1 MTLAAIKANRE
12 RDTCRIVDDMEEPIT
27 AIKGLLPIAHGM
39 LEPEPREES
48 DPKGAINI
56 LHAILLLV
64 EKVEE
69 DRAEVL
75 KRLRAETRVIY
86 PDRDKQGRL
95 RAAFLLFGLCLTKFH
110 AFWISSSH
118 KQDSPMADGFR
129 ARSVVEA
136 IRPFR
141 WRIAVTY
148 ALTVTED
155 LLALSY
161 PWATGIAI
169 NGLLAQDYRMIAPV
183 MIAWLLHTA
192 IGCGRQ
198 LYDTR
203 LYTKVYNAIVIDTV
217 MRQRQAGIEP
227 TKVAARSAMSREFVT
242 FFEKDMPV
250 VLNTLVSIVGS
261 AAILFYYDLV
271 IGAVAA
277 SQFIPVAILNRSYM
291 RRSLFLN
298 EGLNNELEH
307 EVQVIDAAQEGAVTR
322 HFNEVRTWR
331 VKLSDA
337 DAFNW
342 TAIEVL
348 SILVFLLVLLRVTYM
363 PNVEVGTIFAI
374 FVYVW
379 HVMEKLDMMP
389 TIVQQLM
396 RLKDIRRRIEA
407 GNSIEAIGELIQ
419 RTDKSSQC

>member
-1 MTLAAIKANRE
+1 M
-12 RDTCRIVDDMEEPIT
+12 
-27 AIKGLLPIAHGM
+27 
-39 LEPEPREES
+39 
-48 DPKGAINI
+48 
-56 LHAILLLV
+56 V
-64 EKVEE
+64 E
-69 DRAEVL
+69 
-75 KRLRAETRVIY
+75 T
-86 PDRDKQGRL
+86 
-95 RAAFLLFGLCLTKFH
+95 
-110 AFWISSSH
+110 
-118 KQDSPMADGFR
+118 
-129 ARSVVEA
+129 

-155 LLALSY
+155 LLSLSY

-169 NGLLAQDYRMIAPV
+169 NGLLAHDYRMIAPI
-183 MIAWLLHTA
+183 MIAWLLHTT
-192 IGCGRQ
+192 IGCIRQ

-217 MRQRQAGIEP
+217 LRQRQSGVEP

-261 AAILFYYDLV
+261 AAILFYYDLI

-277 SQFIPVAILNRSYM
+277 SQFIPVAILNRGYM
-291 RRSLFLN
+291 RRSLMLN
-298 EGLNNELEH
+298 EGLNNQLEH
-307 EVQVIDAAQEGAVTR
+307 EVQVIDAAQEGAVAR
-322 HFNEVRTWR
+322 HFAEVRAWR

-342 TAIEVL
+342 TAIEAL
-348 SILVFLLVLLRVTYM
+348 SILVFLLVLLRVAYM
-363 PNVEVGTIFAI
+363 PNAEVGTIFAI

-407 GNSIEAIGELIQ
+407 GNSVEAIGELIQ
-419 RTDKSSQC
+419 RTGADKSGRQ